1 MSSYLTSS
9 DASSTYQTKLTFD
22 STPTDGSTNPVES
35 NGVYDALALKADSS
49 ALASKIEADSY
60 GSQST
65 GGTVRVWTTTSGSD
79 TILNIATQDPS

>member
-9 DASSTYQTKLTFD
+9 DAASTYQTKLTFD
-22 STPTDGSTNPVES
+22 SAPTASSTNPVES
-35 NGVYDALALKADSS
+35 GGVYS
-49 ALASKIEADSY
+49 ALANKIEASSY